1 MDPITV
7 FIAEAYNLLR
17 QALNELLARQEDLQV
32 VGEAADGLQ
41 MLSGVEALQPD
52 ILLLDMQMPRMSGLA
67 VLPRIHARSPRTKIL
82 ILADFFEEE
91 FVARALQD
99 GARGYMLK
107 TALPTELVKAI
118 RSTHVGELWAQRKL
132 LTRVVENLLRR
143 ADELQGFPPELW
155 EVLTERERE
164 VSIRAA
170 QGMTN
175 KEIATQLGISAKT
188 VKSHLEKVFRK
199 LNVRRRTQLSHLP
212 RTSPPRLPG
221 SPP

>member
-7 FIAEAYNLLR
+7 FIAEAYHLLR
-17 QALNELLARQEDLQV
+17 QGLNELLARQEDLQV

-91 FVARALQD
+91 FIARALQD

-132 LTRVVENLLRR
+132 LARVVENLRRR
-143 ADELQGFPPELW
+143 ADELQGFPSELW

-212 RTSPPRLPG
+212 RTSPPRFPG